1 MERTL
6 DELET
11 PVALVEV
18 DRVHA
23 NLRGTADYCR
33 AHGLGWRPHAKT
45 HKVPTLASWQIEAG
59 ALGLTVAT
67 PREAEV
73 MASVAGDL
81 LLAYPPF
88 GDARL
93 ERLMEVARSARLT
106 VGLDSAEALRGLA
119 AAARETGARV
129 GVVIELDAGMHRVGV
144 QTPEDAVALAREAAG
159 LDGVEYRGVMF
170 YPGQV
175 RQHVSQQDEAIRA
188 LAATVRGFVEALDAA
203 DLRPEIVSGG
213 STPTFHRSH
222 QVPRL
227 TEVRPG
233 TSIFN

>member
-106 VGLDSAEALRGLA
+106 VGLDSAAAVRGGA
-119 AAARETGARV
+119 EDGGARGRGDRARRGDAPRGRADARGRGGARPRGGGAGRR
-129 GVVIELDAGMHRVGV
+129 GVPRGDVLSRPGA
-144 QTPEDAVALAREAAG
+144 PARFAAG
-159 LDGVEYRGVMF
+159 RGD
-170 YPGQV
+170 P
-175 RQHVSQQDEAIRA
+175 RA
-188 LAATVRGFVEALDAA
+188 RG
-203 DLRPEIVSGG
+203 
-213 STPTFHRSH
+213 HR
-222 QVPRL
+222 PRL
-227 TEVRPG
+227 RRG
-233 TSIFN
+233 AGRG